1 MLQPDEAHIFNF
13 LFNIV
18 TMGFFNRMHIND
30 LCDPELVSSVVRQY
44 IPDAVLKG
52 QKRDELCFRLPL
64 ENTNSFPGKKPVPV
78 PGF

>member
-1 MLQPDEAHIFNF
+1 
-13 LFNIV
+13 
-18 TMGFFNRMHIND
+18 MHIND

-52 QKRDELCFRLPL
+52 QNRDELCFMLPL
-64 ENTNSFPGKKPVPV
+64 ENTDSFPGKKPVAV